1 MELLSQKLS
10 DMIYQ
15 NYIDL
20 TRLYHV
26 MVGFGILLGVMVMLN
41 LMVRNGFRLR
51 VPKQLSRMQV
61 SGVYGSKWIKLQCSI
76 FSQRDLLPTS

>member
-26 MVGFGILLGVMVMLN
+26 MVGFGIVVGVMVMHS

-61 SGVYGSKWIKLQCSI
+61 SGVYGPK
-76 FSQRDLLPTS
+76 